1 MRIVTSLVLAA
12 ALAACAP
19 MPPPD
24 PGLAPGLPPA
34 WKDFTGTRR
43 GDAER
48 VQAQTGCVAEADQWA
63 NDRVQ
68 RTITPAAEMSG
79 YAPAMMGAI
88 DAGRHNL
95 ILRCM
100 RTAGWE
106 PA

>member
-24 PGLAPGLPPA
+24 PGFEPGLPLA
-34 WKDFTGTRR
+34 WKDFTGTGRN
-43 GDAER
+43 DAQLA
-48 VQAQTGCVAEADQWA
+48 QARDGCVTEANQWA
-63 NDRVQ
+63 NDRAQ

-79 YAPAMMGAI
+79 YAPAMMSAI